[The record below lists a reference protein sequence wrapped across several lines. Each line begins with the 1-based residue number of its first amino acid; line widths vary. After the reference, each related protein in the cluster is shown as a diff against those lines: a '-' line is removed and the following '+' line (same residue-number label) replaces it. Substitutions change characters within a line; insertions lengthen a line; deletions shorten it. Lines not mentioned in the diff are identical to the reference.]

1 LKQPWTN
8 DLVGIEKNSMFWVY
22 PINERQGQ
30 GSQGTAISLGGQI
43 LMISPERGKRYW
55 PFEAWHAKDR
65 FPEKGVAFDSARQ
78 SETKQ
83 KSDETK
89 KRWVQ

>member
-1 LKQPWTN
+1 
-8 DLVGIEKNSMFWVY
+8 
-22 PINERQGQ
+22 
-30 GSQGTAISLGGQI
+30 
-43 LMISPERGKRYW
+43 MISPERGKRYW

-65 FPEKGVAFDSARQ
+65 LPEKGVAFDSARQ

-89 KRWVQ
+89 KTMGSIDP